1 LSLYKYNLNIFI
13 LNKSNI
19 FLLIYIISDYWATMV
34 KFISNNNLNKDINIS
49 ETDLNIHD
57 FNDYKEKQKLHEEK
71 KKI

>member
-1 LSLYKYNLNIFI
+1 
-13 LNKSNI
+13 
-19 FLLIYIISDYWATMV
+19 MV

-71 KKI
+71 KKN

>member
-1 LSLYKYNLNIFI
+1 MSLYKYNLNIFI

-71 KKI
+71 KKN

>member
-1 LSLYKYNLNIFI
+1 MSLYKYNLNIFI

>member
-1 LSLYKYNLNIFI
+1 MSLYKYNLNIFI

-19 FLLIYIISDYWATMV
+19 FLLIYIISDFWATMV